1 MRRPCDSAMLV
12 PVERTVKD
20 VPRQP
25 EHVIHPF
32 APVWNAQSRVLV
44 LGSFPSVRSRE
55 MGFYYGHPQ
64 NRFWRVLSMLYQEGL
79 PISVQERRAFVLRHG
94 VALWDALASCDIVGS
109 SDQSIRNAI
118 PNDIASLLK
127 KSTIER
133 VFLNGQRA
141 YAAYHRHCG
150 ECLALPAVALPST
163 SAANAAW
170 SLERL
175 VEAWRVI
182 L

>member
-1 MRRPCDSAMLV
+1 MVRKM
-12 PVERTVKD
+12 
-20 VPRQP
+20 PRLP
-25 EHVIHPF
+25 EHVVHPF
-32 APVWNAQSRVLV
+32 APVWDAQSRVLV

-55 MGFYYGHPQ
+55 VGFYYGHPQ
-64 NRFWRVLSMLYQEGL
+64 NRFWPLLSMLYHEPL
-79 PISVQERRAFVLRHG
+79 PIDVPQRRAFALRHG

-109 SDQSIRNAI
+109 SDQSIRNAV
-118 PNDIASLLK
+118 PNDIASLLE
-127 KSTIER
+127 KSAIER

-141 YAAYHRHCG
+141 YALYRRYCEAVCV
-150 ECLALPAVALPST
+150 LPAMALPST

-175 VEAWRVI
+175 AEAWRVI